1 MNFSIRSKKHVIS
14 FLGSKYKDKKWFLIN
29 EGDEPVKGFVSFD
42 KIQPNYLISFKAK
55 KMMRCFPKES
65 QDYFLNALF
74 FVKKINLEQKRIGL
88 EFAESFF
95 FAIIE
100 DYTRFGRKKEEFE
113 KNNPLYQ
120 FHHCKLI
127 TSKIN
132 SLKEIENVEIN
143 PETCLFILNSIKD
156 IKANIMLLKEY
167 FKINF
172 STDENEYLLMK
183 FIKIIEMVFGLMN
196 EKILLTRKEYL
207 FSVSHE
213 CYYKFKT
220 NKRKNF
226 TMNLLEQ
233 FDIAKRVYYASFFI
247 RKNEMNLNNYSEKE
261 NRFLLKYDFEN
272 VNEEIQDYYL
282 HKDGYDL
289 YDMHYILQKSVREVE
304 REENSRE
311 KLNNGQIFTVKCQG
325 MTRYFYN
332 YKNLK
337 IFNQI
342 LGESLKRNTR
352 TIQSCIELT
361 QNEVV
366 ILMNTRGMTIDSIL
380 KERFS
385 NKETLFSKGNELLE
399 SMKQILLLEES

>member
-42 KIQPNYLISFKAK
+42 KIHPNYLISFKAK
-55 KMMRCFPKES
+55 RMMGCFPKES

-120 FHHCKLI
+120 FQHCRLI
-127 TSKIN
+127 TGKIN

-172 STDENEYLLMK
+172 STDENRYLLMK

-207 FSVSHE
+207 FSVPYE
-213 CYYKFKT
+213 CYYKFKQYG
-220 NKRKNF
+220 RRDF
-226 TMNLLEQ
+226 LMNLLAQEAM
-233 FDIAKRVYYASFFI
+233 AKRVYYASFFI
-247 RKNEMNLNNYSEKE
+247 RKNEMNLDNYSEEE

-272 VNEEIQDYYL
+272 VNKEIQDYYL
-282 HKDGYDL
+282 HKDGYDF

-342 LGESLKRNTR
+342 LGESLRKNTR